1 MIDFLQKKGGYS
13 TSGLTINEQNELQEL
28 RKEIKKYRDLEK
40 AILEAEN
47 EENEENENEENEN
60 EENENEEKEENENEE
75 KEENENEEKE
85 ENENEENNNN
95 NNETTENKNEEQTK
109 DEKETVEFNEFFDN
123 IRHKIKEAQNDDEIL
138 AEIDA
143 GTPVNIRELEH
154 DMQISKEHI
163 SNDLIQKLL
172 KDANPNGRNYIIYK
186 DFVKLMLNK

>member
-1 MIDFLQKKGGYS
+1 MSREKS
-13 TSGLTINEQNELQEL
+13 ETELYC
-28 RKEIKKYRDLEK
+28 EIKEAFQIFDRDNDGIITKDEEQTILRMFGIVTKEEK
-40 AILEAEN
+40 EKDTTKEKK
-47 EENEENENEENEN
+47 EEKK
-60 EENENEEKEENENEE
+60 EKEENENEE

-172 KDANPNGRNYIIYK
+172 KEANPNGGNYIIYK

>member
-1 MIDFLQKKGGYS
+1 MSREKS
-13 TSGLTINEQNELQEL
+13 ETELYC
-28 RKEIKKYRDLEK
+28 EIKEAFQIFDRDNDGIITKDEEQTILRMFGIVTKEEK
-40 AILEAEN
+40 EKDTTKEKK
-47 EENEENENEENEN
+47 EEKK
-60 EENENEEKEENENEE
+60 EKEENENEE

>member
-1 MIDFLQKKGGYS
+1 MSREKS
-13 TSGLTINEQNELQEL
+13 ETELYC
-28 RKEIKKYRDLEK
+28 EIKEAFQIFDRDNDGIITKDEEQT
-40 AILEAEN
+40 ILRMFGIVTK
-47 EENEENENEENEN
+47 
-60 EENENEEKEENENEE
+60 EEKEKDTTKEKKEEKKENEENENEE

-172 KDANPNGRNYIIYK
+172 KDANPNGGNYIIYK